1 MRNCIVMSEFK
12 CIVCNICFKSKM
24 NLEKHTTNSKLHT
37 KRVAS
42 LESFYHICDCGKQY
56 SYRQSLHL
64 HRKTCQMK
72 PSDQQKLETK
82 IEKLENQIE
91 QLLIS
96 QTRSAITTT
105 TNNIG
110 TQNNNVNIT
119 INAFG
124 KENVDYITNKVCLQI
139 VNQVFNSIHTA
150 AHIVF
155 FNPDHPENHNIKIP
169 NKKEPYAMVM
179 KDNQQWEIMD
189 RKKAIAEMTQKS
201 YHVVEESFGK
211 VQDQVKQS
219 KQINF
224 QKFRD
229 QMDEQDPN
237 LLKRVHNELE
247 MKVLGATRKET

>member
-1 MRNCIVMSEFK
+1 MSEFK
-12 CIVCNICFKSKM
+12 CIVCNLFFKSKK
-24 NLEKHTTNSKLHT
+24 NLEKHTTNSKHHL
-37 KRVAS
+37 KRISSYDSAAAS
-42 LESFYHICDCGKQY
+42 HKCECGKLY

-64 HRKTCQMK
+64 HKKGCNPHFSEQ
-72 PSDQQKLETK
+72 
-82 IEKLENQIE
+82 EKLKSKIDVLQNQIE
-91 QLLIS
+91 QLLIAQAS
-96 QTRSAITTT
+96 SPALTT

-139 VNQVFNSIHTA
+139 VNQVFNSVHTA

-179 KDNQQWEIMD
+179 KDNQRWEIMD

-211 VQDQVKQS
+211 VQNQVKPS
-219 KQINF
+219 KQDSF
-224 QKFRD
+224 EKFRNK
-229 QMDEQDPN
+229 MDEQDPG
-237 LLKRVHNELE
+237 LLKRIHNELE
-247 MKVLGATRKET
+247 MEVLGATR